1 MLKFSGFANLTSCLE
16 WNQYNWNLP
25 GKWPATEQRMTHKC
39 YSNCLLWS
47 TPVHWMR
54 QRHEALWH
62 TNTHTWQHQT
72 SLVQCVRGMNIN
84 RHWSRH
90 AFRDI
95 PKAQY
100 TFKSL
105 LVHGILQFTMLI
117 TLRCALHRCSS
128 RDIRRWKLCLMQEV
142 VIHPKQN
149 TVTYV
154 IRQITVASQYRK
166 TVLYRSTTREPVHE
180 EADVIP
186 LPIHKLIKG
195 SSQWNKW
202 ISVNDPS
209 AGSPTET
216 LLRLLLPLS
225 DKVH

>member
-1 MLKFSGFANLTSCLE
+1 MLKFSGFADLTSCLE

-105 LVHGILQFTMLI
+105 LVHGILQFTMFI

-128 RDIRRWKLCLMQEV
+128 RDIRRWKLW
-142 VIHPKQN
+142 
-149 TVTYV
+149 
-154 IRQITVASQYRK
+154 
-166 TVLYRSTTREPVHE
+166 RE
-180 EADVIP
+180 AKWQKP
-186 LPIHKLIKG
+186 LLKAWRYKCKG
-195 SSQWNKW
+195 SKETRQQEWDQANLASHCCPRVSEWVIAPRSEPHRQDAQWFIW
-202 ISVNDPS
+202 MRANDPS

>member
-1 MLKFSGFANLTSCLE
+1 MLKFSGFADLTSCLE
-16 WNQYNWNLP
+16 WDQRVWSVP
-25 GKWPATEQRMTHKC
+25 GMWPATEQRMTQKC
-39 YSNCLLWS
+39 YSNCLLW
-47 TPVHWMR
+47 TVPVHWMR
-54 QRHEALWH
+54 QGPSSL
-62 TNTHTWQHQT
+62 THKHAHMTAPT
-72 SLVQCVRGMNIN
+72 ELESASGMNIS

-128 RDIRRWKLCLMQEV
+128 RDIRRWKLCLMQWGGQD
-142 VIHPKQN
+142 HPEQY
-149 TVTYV
+149 TDTCAFQ
-154 IRQITVASQYRK
+154 QITVASQQRK
-166 TVLYRSTTREPVHE
+166 TVQCCSTTRELVHE
-180 EADVIP
+180 VKQKLSRSAQ
-186 LPIHKLIKG
+186 KLING
-195 SSQWNKW
+195 SSQWNGW
-202 ISVNDPS
+202 IRVNDPS